1 MLLGWQSLVIV
12 LIQSEQLSSA
22 VVSRVIPTPSDSLTC
37 LLGPIESSYLTPARV
52 ALSVPLVNSHTHPL
66 AAGPLF
72 ATYPSD
78 LQTFPT
84 PSQGTTD
91 PFAHIAH
98 VGSPSTNV
106 EAKLAGIDD
115 ESVEN
120 GTDPVGVL
128 MVRGPSIGRV
138 LGVGEA
144 SYVEVPSSSDG
155 GWVGTGEKAKILA
168 NGAFKILAGRK

>member
-1 MLLGWQSLVIV
+1 LVIV

-84 PSQGTTD
+84 PSQDTTD

-106 EAKLAGIDD
+106 EAKLAGVDD